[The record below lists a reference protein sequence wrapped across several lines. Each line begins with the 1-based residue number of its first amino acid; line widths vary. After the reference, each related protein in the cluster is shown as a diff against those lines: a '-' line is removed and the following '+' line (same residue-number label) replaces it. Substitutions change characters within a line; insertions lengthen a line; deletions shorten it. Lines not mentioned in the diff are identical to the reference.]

1 MDELRE
7 YRHRIMV
14 VHEQTSKEI
23 AGLPSALTSLAD
35 RFNTIFDVTLEIDKS
50 IAEQESPMK
59 PSLYESLRVG
69 LYRVAEGALS
79 NVAKHSQTTKSRVSL
94 SLSPA
99 REVLLM
105 IRDDSQGF
113 EAAGVPSG
121 QGLLSMEDY
130 VTALGATLELSS
142 SLGMGTTLRASV
154 PVSCRR
160 SSLESH

>member
-50 IAEQESPMK
+50 IAELESPMK
-59 PSLYESLRVG
+59 PSLDESLRVG

-79 NVAKHSQTTKSRVSL
+79 NVAKHSQTTKR
-94 SLSPA
+94 
-99 REVLLM
+99 
-105 IRDDSQGF
+105 G
-113 EAAGVPSG
+113 
-121 QGLLSMEDY
+121 
-130 VTALGATLELSS
+130 
-142 SLGMGTTLRASV
+142 
-154 PVSCRR
+154 
-160 SSLESH
+160 